1 MIKKEAFSKHVLWAT
16 IDRSEAR
23 NALNFKTI
31 EELEAIVEQLEND
44 SEIRLFI
51 LSGSGSKSFVAGG
64 DLKEFHTVTEK
75 QKAID
80 LSHRMQDLLN
90 RIECLP
96 CWTLAFIN
104 GDAYGGGIE
113 LMLAFD
119 FILSAKHSKF
129 GFTQG
134 RFFLTPGW
142 GGFTRLIEKAGR
154 SKALEWQG
162 MAKVISAEVLLDE
175 RLLNAI
181 LDKTEVLSWA
191 EHLLHNNRDFIR
203 TLKNNTLVNSEVRY
217 QKMRAEIEPFAELWI
232 HESHTSRVEKF
243 IKKNSLET
251 NSRNP
256 DD

>member
-1 MIKKEAFSKHVLWAT
+1 MIKQETISKHILWAT
-16 IDRSEAR
+16 IDRPEAR
-23 NALNFKTI
+23 NALNFQTI
-31 EELEAIVEQLEND
+31 DDLEAIVQQLEND

-64 DLKEFHTVTEK
+64 DLKEFHTIVEK

-119 FILSAKHSKF
+119 FILSATHSNF

-134 RFFLTPGW
+134 RFYLTPGW
-142 GGFTRLIEKAGR
+142 GGLTRLIEKVGR

-162 MAKVISAEVLLDE
+162 MAKVKSANNLLDHKF
-175 RLLNAI
+175 LNAI
-181 LDKTEVLSWA
+181 LDKDQVVPWA
-191 EHLLHNNRDFIR
+191 EHLLHNDRDFIR
-203 TLKNNTLVNSEVRY
+203 TLKNNTFSTSDNRQ
-217 QKMRAEIEPFAELWI
+217 QKMRAEIEPFAELWVD
-232 HESHTSRVEKF
+232 ERHTSRVEKF
-243 IKKNSLET
+243 MNKNSGTT
-251 NSRNP
+251 N
-256 DD
+256 